1 MQCSYVRYVASAA
14 SLPSPTWIHTAAR
27 DVTIPLQQNWDP
39 SVWNAE
45 SAKWKTARKTM
56 ENLHFRQNILAPSP
70 KLSTRTWR
78 HRPPVKYD
86 FFSLGFASTLQHI
99 KINVEPW
106 GESTLLYP
114 LEVFR
119 SIQIL
124 RPQKKNKTL
133 GKPEIFLWNSMDF
146 HGIFSMDEKVPHLHQ
161 ASNSPR
167 PPRWSSRN
175 AASAAPDKVRPKS
188 GRRESQGLYTT
199 EKQL

>member
-14 SLPSPTWIHTAAR
+14 SRPSRTWIHTAAR

-45 SAKWKTARKTM
+45 SAKWKTARQTARKTS
-56 ENLHFRQNILAPSP
+56 ISD
-70 KLSTRTWR
+70 RTSWR
-78 HRPPVKYD
+78 HGRHPPS
-86 FFSLGFASTLQHI
+86 FPQEHGAIALRWNMTSSTLQHI

-124 RPQKKNKTL
+124 RPQKKKQD
-133 GKPEIFLWNSMDF
+133 I
-146 HGIFSMDEKVPHLHQ
+146 
-161 ASNSPR
+161 PR
-167 PPRWSSRN
+167 P
-175 AASAAPDKVRPKS
+175 
-188 GRRESQGLYTT
+188 QGNHRFFYGILWIHAFSPWI
-199 EKQL
+199 